1 MDKTRECNTMENS
14 LNDDLLDTLT
24 VQANHIKN
32 ALEGIIN
39 GLYDIN
45 CKDQIEK
52 LNILIATSEAVKVLT
67 EKHADHLESLEV

>member
-1 MDKTRECNTMENS
+1 MRNS

-39 GLYDIN
+39 GLYDLN
-45 CKDQIEK
+45 CKADDLDC
-52 LNILIATSEAVKVLT
+52 LNIIIATSEAVKVLT
-67 EKHADHLESLEV
+67 EKHTDHLESLEV